1 MTRKY
6 VLHPT
11 FAVRMYPFYGHFNA
25 YNGCIALFS
34 FISPKIN
41 LHWIP
46 HTSRHIK
53 TTPSSSFY
61 IGYCQQYSDYKTF
74 GDLWRPFWI
83 FLQKHG
89 RKYWNSFF
97 QFFRVNINETT
108 QLFKICMKKS
118 LQVSL
123 ICVMVASLLLTTL
136 KDNCCSHLLHTC
148 LTLDTIDNH
157 YNGCVFHVVLTYAR
171 FGCVW

>member
-1 MTRKY
+1 MQTSFKVLIYKMKNYIEKTAEYEVKNNRFVYCSYLHKKMKISNICWSCWTCLLITFPNLTRKY

-74 GDLWRPFWI
+74 GDLWRPF
-83 FLQKHG
+83 
-89 RKYWNSFF
+89 
-97 QFFRVNINETT
+97 
-108 QLFKICMKKS
+108 
-118 LQVSL
+118 
-123 ICVMVASLLLTTL
+123 
-136 KDNCCSHLLHTC
+136 
-148 LTLDTIDNH
+148 
-157 YNGCVFHVVLTYAR
+157 
-171 FGCVW
+171 